1 MKMKKLN
8 IYKSILPVCFL
19 LLNFSAGAQDMLD
32 SYLIIAAENNPGLK
46 SRFNEYLAALEVA
59 PQVKALPD
67 PQLAFGYFIQP
78 VETRVGPQEFRISAS
93 QMFPWFGTLKSKEDV
108 AIQTAKAKYEAFEET
123 KSKLFNEVRGTY
135 YNIYFNRK
143 AIDIVQDNILIL
155 NIFQRLSL
163 IKVEAG
169 IVSPVDEYRIEME
182 IGDLENQLALLK
194 DQHLSLGVAF
204 FNLLNSEQDHV
215 LLPDT
220 LWNKEPVLTK
230 QALLDSILIRNHQLL
245 GLEMQREALIFRQK
259 LARKTGSPG
268 FSVGLDYIFVGEGG
282 NNLSGKDAFVFPK
295 IGITIPLYRNKYKAM
310 VNEVSYLET
319 AKVNEKLDRE
329 NMIETLFENSWKEFL
344 DADRRIFLYDA
355 QLNLAEKS
363 IQLLEIE
370 YATAN
375 KNFEEILR
383 MERKQLFYALE
394 LERARADKQAA
405 VSFIEY
411 LMGK

>member
-1 MKMKKLN
+1 MKILN
-8 IYKSILPVCFL
+8 IHKTILLVSFL
-19 LLNFSAGAQDMLD
+19 LLSFSAGAQDILD
-32 SYLIIAAENNPGLK
+32 SYLIKAAENNPGLK

-67 PQLAFGYFIQP
+67 PQLVFGYFIQP

-93 QMFPWFGTLKSKEDV
+93 QMFPWFGTLISKENV
-108 AIQTAKAKYEAFEET
+108 AIQTAKAKYETFEES
-123 KSKLFNEVRGTY
+123 KSKLFNEVRGRY
-135 YNIYFNRK
+135 YDIYFNQK
-143 AIDIVQDNILIL
+143 AMDIVQDNIQIL
-155 NIFQRLSL
+155 NTFQRLAL

-204 FNLLNSEQDHV
+204 FNLLNAEQDHV

-220 LWNKEPVLTK
+220 LWNEEPVLTK
-230 QALLDSILIRNHQLL
+230 QALLDSIMIRNHQLL
-245 GLEMQREALIFRQK
+245 GLEMQREALVLRQE
-259 LARKTGSPG
+259 LARKAGSPG
-268 FSVGLDYIFVGEGG
+268 FNVGLDYIFVGKGE

-310 VNEVSYLET
+310 VNEVIYLEA

-329 NMIETLFENSWKEFL
+329 NMIEILFENSWKEFL
-344 DADRRIFLYDA
+344 DADRRIVLYNE

-363 IQLLEIE
+363 IHLLEVE

-405 VSFIEY
+405 LSFIEY

>member
-1 MKMKKLN
+1 
-8 IYKSILPVCFL
+8 
-19 LLNFSAGAQDMLD
+19 MLD
-32 SYLIIAAENNPGLK
+32 RYLIIAAENNPGLE
-46 SRFNEYLAALEVA
+46 SRFNEYLAALEVS

-93 QMFPWFGTLKSKEDV
+93 QMFPWFGTLKSKENV
-108 AIQTAKAKYEAFEET
+108 AIQTAKAKYEAFEEA

-135 YNIYFNRK
+135 YNIYFNQK
-143 AIDIVQDNILIL
+143 AMDIVQDNILIL
-155 NIFQRLSL
+155 NTFQRLSL

-220 LWNKEPVLTK
+220 LWNKEPVLSK
-230 QALLDSILIRNHQLL
+230 QALLDSIMIRNHQLL
-245 GLEMQREALIFRQK
+245 GLEMQREALIFRQE

-268 FSVGLDYIFVGEGG
+268 FSVGLDYIFVGEGE

-310 VNEVSYLET
+310 VNEVTYLET

-405 VSFIEY
+405 ISFIEY

>member
-1 MKMKKLN
+1 MKILN
-8 IYKSILPVCFL
+8 TYKIFL
-19 LLNFSAGAQDMLD
+19 TISLLVLSLSAGAQDILD
-32 SYLIIAAENNPGLK
+32 RYLVVAAENNPGLK
-46 SRFNEYLAALEVA
+46 TRFNEYLAALEVA

-108 AIQTAKAKYEAFEET
+108 AIQTAKAKYEAFEEA
-123 KSKLFNEVRGTY
+123 KSKLFNEVKGTY
-135 YNIYFNRK
+135 YNIYFNWK
-143 AIDIVQDNILIL
+143 AIDIVQDNIQIL
-155 NIFQRLSL
+155 NTFQRLAL

-204 FNLLNSEQDHV
+204 FNLLNTDQENV

-220 LWNKEPVLTK
+220 LWNNGPVLTK
-230 QALLDSILIRNHQLL
+230 QALLDSIMIRNHQLL
-245 GLEMQREALIFRQK
+245 GLEMQREALIFKQE
-259 LARKTGSPG
+259 LARKMGNPG
-268 FSVGLDYIFVGEGG
+268 FSVGLDYIFVGQGE

-310 VNEVSYLET
+310 VNEVTYLET
-319 AKVNEKLDRE
+319 AKVNEKLDKE
-329 NMIETLFENSWKEFL
+329 NMIETLFENSWKELL
-344 DADRRIFLYDA
+344 DADRRIFLYDD
-355 QLNLAEKS
+355 QLNLAEQS
-363 IQLLEIE
+363 IQLLEVE

-405 VSFIEY
+405 LSFIEY

>member
-1 MKMKKLN
+1 MKILN
-8 IYKSILPVCFL
+8 TYKIFL
-19 LLNFSAGAQDMLD
+19 TISLLVLSLSAGAQDILD
-32 SYLIIAAENNPGLK
+32 RYLVVAAENNPGLK
-46 SRFNEYLAALEVA
+46 TRFNEYLAALEVA

-108 AIQTAKAKYEAFEET
+108 AIQTAKAKYEAFEEA
-123 KSKLFNEVRGTY
+123 KSKLFNEVKGTY
-135 YNIYFNRK
+135 YNIYFNWK
-143 AIDIVQDNILIL
+143 AIDIVQDNIQIL
-155 NIFQRLSL
+155 NTFQRLAL

-204 FNLLNSEQDHV
+204 FNLLNTDQENV

-220 LWNKEPVLTK
+220 LWNNGPVLTK
-230 QALLDSILIRNHQLL
+230 QALLDSIMIRNHQLL
-245 GLEMQREALIFRQK
+245 GLEMQREALIFKQE
-259 LARKTGSPG
+259 LARKMGSPG
-268 FSVGLDYIFVGEGG
+268 FSIGLDYIFVGQGE

-310 VNEVSYLET
+310 VNEVTYLET
-319 AKVNEKLDRE
+319 AKVNEKLDKE
-329 NMIETLFENSWKEFL
+329 NMIETLFENSWKELL
-344 DADRRIFLYDA
+344 DADRRIFLYDD
-355 QLNLAEKS
+355 QLNLAEQS
-363 IQLLEIE
+363 IQLLETE

-405 VSFIEY
+405 LSFIEY

>member
-1 MKMKKLN
+1 MK
-8 IYKSILPVCFL
+8 
-19 LLNFSAGAQDMLD
+19 LLNTHKLILLISIILLSFSVGAQDILD
-32 SYLIIAAENNPGLK
+32 SYLIKAAENNPGLK

-93 QMFPWFGTLKSKEDV
+93 QMFPWFGTLKSKESV
-108 AIQTAKAKYEAFEET
+108 AIQTAKAKYETFEEA

-135 YNIYFNRK
+135 YNIYFNWK
-143 AIDIVQDNILIL
+143 AIEIVQDNIQIL
-155 NIFQRLSL
+155 NTFQRLAL

-194 DQHLSLGVAF
+194 DQHQSLGAAL
-204 FNLLNSEQDHV
+204 FNFLNVEQDHV

-220 LWNKEPVLTK
+220 LWNEEPVLTK
-230 QALLDSILIRNHQLL
+230 QAILDSIMIRNHQLL
-245 GLEMQREALIFRQK
+245 GLEMQREALVLKQE

-268 FSVGLDYIFVGEGG
+268 ISVGLDYIFVGQGE
-282 NNLSGKDAFVFPK
+282 NNLSGKDAFMFPK
-295 IGITIPLYRNKYKAM
+295 IGISIPLYRNKYKAM
-310 VNEVSYLET
+310 VNEVIYLET
-319 AKVNEKLDRE
+319 AKVNEKLDKE
-329 NMIETLFENSWKEFL
+329 NMIETLYENSWKEL
-344 DADRRIFLYDA
+344 VDADRRIVLYNE

-363 IQLLEIE
+363 IQLLETE

-405 VSFIEY
+405 LSFIEY